1 MGLLEAIGLLLVEFV
16 ELLDVF
22 DIFVSTAIGDWEDTG
37 IILLGFSLFDFTGV
51 CALHGI
57 TSQAELATKASA
69 SRLRIY

>member
-1 MGLLEAIGLLLVEFV
+1 MALLEEAIGLLLVELA
-16 ELLDVF
+16 ELLDVV
-22 DIFVSTAIGDWEDTG
+22 DVFVFPVGDWEDTG
-37 IILLGFSLFDFTGV
+37 ILLGFSLFDFTGV